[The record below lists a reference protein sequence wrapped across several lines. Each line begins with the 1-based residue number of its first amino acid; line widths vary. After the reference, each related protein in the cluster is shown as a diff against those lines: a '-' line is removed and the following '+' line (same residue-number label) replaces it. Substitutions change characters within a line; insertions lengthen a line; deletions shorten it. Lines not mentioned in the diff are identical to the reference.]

1 MFKLLAK
8 RRSRTGLFSV
18 LQRHWCDSKTNGKS
32 VLKTIMKEKLTIV
45 SLANLA
51 SISCS
56 AAFASAGK
64 REKWK
69 LSPISEKI
77 NENGRNKPRKAI
89 NLCMMYDMQ
98 IGAKQTIM
106 KRSPIVD
113 SFLASA
119 SPIRASLLTCKIT
132 SLSLCRFLFTVWQKE
147 NGWRPVPSLSDQ
159 DCANSP
165 PRHWF
170 PGKRLFHRGIKTN
183 EQKSTITTTTALLE
197 ASSFASPRWML
208 MLLSSTTI
216 PSNPVH

>member
-8 RRSRTGLFSV
+8 RRSRTGLFYV

-32 VLKTIMKEKLTIV
+32 FPKAIMKEKLTMV

-77 NENGRNKPRKAI
+77 NENESKAI

-132 SLSLCRFLFTVWQKE
+132 SLSFCRFLFTVWQKE

-165 PRHWF
+165 PRH
-170 PGKRLFHRGIKTN
+170 
-183 EQKSTITTTTALLE
+183 
-197 ASSFASPRWML
+197 
-208 MLLSSTTI
+208 
-216 PSNPVH
+216 